1 MHSQRKKERREEIQL
16 TFCLREQAGG
26 SPPSYRAENPDCR
39 MKSCCLPAQRVCNEC
54 VCVCVSPYSKC
65 GSAPSPCRC
74 RALSDKY
81 RRVALTQTAPGHEDG
96 EGQVHQPRPPQRQC
110 SQPHTLCPHPAV
122 VTFSPPRA
130 PPLAF
135 SFCRFCSVRSCLQIL
150 SATARLSNWG
160 RARCRAGG
168 VARNAAADL

>member
-1 MHSQRKKERREEIQL
+1 M
-16 TFCLREQAGG
+16 
-26 SPPSYRAENPDCR
+26 
-39 MKSCCLPAQRVCNEC
+39 LPACPVCVEC
-54 VCVCVSPYSKC
+54 VCASTVTCVRASER
-65 GSAPSPCRC
+65 AFAFAAVEPCLINTG
-74 RALSDKY
+74 ASLS
-81 RRVALTQTAPGHEDG
+81 LQTAPGHEDG

-110 SQPHTLCPHPAV
+110 SQPHTLCPYPAV

-135 SFCRFCSVRSCLQIL
+135 SFAGFCSARSCLQIR
-150 SATARLSNWG
+150 SATARLTNCG